1 MDLQG
6 HRNLDTEFTQG
17 LRDACAWWSPVS
29 IAKLHTQ
36 LKTQALENYKQ
47 LVRIRLRH
55 IRNCNPTPLPTPGAI
70 LKLQTPKINTCCM
83 LDFQTSSTTLSSAHQ
98 AEFFIISRRVVFD
111 FPIHSQSSLATWH
124 WFHTRSEAL
133 LLTAVSTGFS
143 ISSSSEDNVASA
155 ILFTHSPQ
163 ATPTSFPGLFP
174 SRGRHPSHEKAKALG
189 TRLRLPKP
197 NYCN

>member
-1 MDLQG
+1 M
-6 HRNLDTEFTQG
+6 
-17 LRDACAWWSPVS
+17 
-29 IAKLHTQ
+29 
-36 LKTQALENYKQ
+36 
-47 LVRIRLRH
+47 RIRLGH
-55 IRNCNPTPLPTPGAI
+55 IRNCNPTPLPTPGVI

-133 LLTAVSTGFS
+133 LLTAVSTEFS

-174 SRGRHPSHEKAKALG
+174 SRGRGPPPPPPPTRREKPWERG
-189 TRLRLPKP
+189 WGYP
-197 NYCN
+197 NPIIVINYHVHMIPIQRIKIWVLLERCLEC